1 MIPNDYECEGQFSL
15 FDTQEEPKP
24 IPNYATE
31 GIFEDGYREIREY
44 DKPMVGI
51 FDDLTAKHGIMVDF
65 KILRQ
70 PYQKETLQMPCY
82 RMCDVEWCSLACFLR
97 RGYIRHD
104 GKWVRNDKGEI
115 LISKNKECDW
125 TPKEKSKEPI
135 YEIEIKGY
143 CNDPYCTHC
152 NYRLDGD
159 EYKERCPSCGC
170 LLDWK
175 RLKEFEERER
185 KWDSE

>member
-1 MIPNDYECEGQFSL
+1 MRIPDNYECEGQLS
-15 FDTQEEPKP
+15 
-24 IPNYATE
+24 
-31 GIFEDGYREIREY
+31 
-44 DKPMVGI
+44 I
-51 FDDLTAKHGIMVDF
+51 FD
-65 KILRQ
+65 
-70 PYQKETLQMPCY
+70 YQ
-82 RMCDVEWCSLACFLR
+82 
-97 RGYIRHD
+97 
-104 GKWVRNDKGEI
+104 
-115 LISKNKECDW
+115 
-125 TPKEKSKEPI
+125 EPI
-135 YEIEIKGY
+135 FEIEIKGY